1 MPMCPLLA
9 ILLRSSS
16 SVYVQASKRMQFKN
30 VYLNDLKR
38 AQIESAAAKCY
49 DNDKTVKA
57 LDIMIT
63 AYKTHYGTSNKTLLK

>member
-1 MPMCPLLA
+1 
-9 ILLRSSS
+9 
-16 SVYVQASKRMQFKN
+16 MQFKN

-38 AQIESAAAKCY
+38 AALEASHAKCY